1 MEATQGKKDACQGA
15 RGEVNCL
22 QRNDMQ
28 MGPKGQCLTK
38 KSFDIKSPVCK
49 RLSHTR
55 KHSSN
60 TMRTQLILTT
70 AVLSVAGSLG
80 ASAQVYS
87 VNAVGYINVTVP
99 ANKFALVANQL
110 NAGGNKI
117 GEVIPTAAEGTIV
130 FRYAAGAGFVGNG
143 YEFGAWSIADMS
155 LAPGVGFFVQN
166 TTAAAQTLT
175 FVGEVPQGNLSTAL
189 SAGLNLTGS
198 QVPQAGKLEADLKY
212 TAAEG
217 DIVYQWDLAGQKY
230 KAPNGYEFGAW
241 SLGEPTVA
249 VAEGFFVQKGAAS
262 SWNRT
267 FSVN

>member
-1 MEATQGKKDACQGA
+1 
-15 RGEVNCL
+15 
-22 QRNDMQ
+22 
-28 MGPKGQCLTK
+28 
-38 KSFDIKSPVCK
+38 
-49 RLSHTR
+49 
-55 KHSSN
+55 
-60 TMRTQLILTT
+60 MRTQLILTT
-70 AVLSVAGSLG
+70 AVLGVAGSLG

-99 ANKFALVANQL
+99 AGKLALVANQL

-130 FRYAAGAGFVGNG
+130 FRYAAGAGFTGNG

-155 LAPGVGFFVQN
+155 LAPGAGFFIQN
-166 TTAAAQTLT
+166 NTAAAQTFT

-198 QVPQAGKLEADLKY
+198 QVPQAGKLSTDLGY

-217 DIVYQWDLAGQKY
+217 DIIYQWDIDGQKY
-230 KAPNGYEFGAW
+230 KAPNGFEFGSW

-249 VAEGFFVQKGAAS
+249 VGEGFFLQKGAAA